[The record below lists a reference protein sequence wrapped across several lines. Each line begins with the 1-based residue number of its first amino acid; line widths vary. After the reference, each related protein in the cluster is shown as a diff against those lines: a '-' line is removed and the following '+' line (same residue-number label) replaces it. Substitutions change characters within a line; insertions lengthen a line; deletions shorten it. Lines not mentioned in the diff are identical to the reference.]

1 VLTQEIMSTHIH
13 TIAVENTLMDA
24 AKKMREA
31 EVGCLVATDDGEI
44 AGIITDRDLVV
55 RCLSEGHDF
64 KCCLVSQH
72 MSVPVISV
80 PPSKDMLE
88 TAHMMMERDIRRIP
102 VIESGKTVGLVSLS
116 DIAQAMDTAVQQM
129 DNAVHDL
136 LMGMGASRA

>member
-1 VLTQEIMSTHIH
+1 
-13 TIAVENTLMDA
+13 
-24 AKKMREA
+24 MREA

-102 VIESGKTVGLVSLS
+102 VIESGQTVGLVSLS